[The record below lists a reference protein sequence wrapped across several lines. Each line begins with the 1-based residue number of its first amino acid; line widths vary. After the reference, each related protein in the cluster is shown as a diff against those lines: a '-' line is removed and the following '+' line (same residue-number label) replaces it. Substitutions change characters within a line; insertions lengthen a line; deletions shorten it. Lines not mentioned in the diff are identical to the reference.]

1 MRKKIIALFSFFILI
16 FSISFSAY
24 AASPTQQIE
33 YLSDGS
39 YIVTEI
45 VSEPSDYSLFSTT
58 QTSLDKGTQ
67 RKTTENE
74 LPSLTQCTA

>member
-24 AASPTQQIE
+24 AATPTQQIE

-45 VSEPSDYSLFSTT
+45 VSEPSDIHCFLQHKPKAKQVLIIT
-58 QTSLDKGTQ
+58 Q
-67 RKTTENE
+67 
-74 LPSLTQCTA
+74 LTKKFGL

>member
-39 YIVTEI
+39 YIA
-45 VSEPSDYSLFSTT
+45 VSYTHLDVYKRQVHMIHGST
-58 QTSLDKGTQ
+58 LMFY
-67 RKTTENE
+67 
-74 LPSLTQCTA
+74 LI